1 MTKKTN
7 HDHYKAQR
15 DKQDALK
22 TKAMKSL
29 TADQLNAIK
38 QTHKTLSDAL
48 DMLRECNDLYLSD
61 IRKLDD
67 AFWQL
72 KNQFVLENDNG

>member
-1 MTKKTN
+1 MTKKN
-7 HDHYKAQR
+7 EWEIQR
-15 DKQDALK
+15 DKQNALRAK
-22 TKAMKSL
+22 TMKSL

-61 IRKLDD
+61 IKKLDD

-72 KNQFVLENDNG
+72 KNQFVLENGE

>member
-1 MTKKTN
+1 MTKKN
-7 HDHYKAQR
+7 EWEIQR
-15 DKQDALK
+15 DKQNALRAK
-22 TKAMKSL
+22 TMKSL

-67 AFWQL
+67 AFWKL
-72 KNQFVLENDNG
+72 KHQFNLKGEY

>member
-1 MTKKTN
+1 MTKKN
-7 HDHYKAQR
+7 EWEIQR
-15 DKQDALK
+15 DKQNALRAK
-22 TKAMKSL
+22 TMKSL

-67 AFWQL
+67 AFWKL
-72 KNQFVLENDNG
+72 KNEFNLENNYE

>member
-1 MTKKTN
+1 MTKKN
-7 HDHYKAQR
+7 EWEIQR
-15 DKQDALK
+15 DKQNALRAK
-22 TKAMKSL
+22 TMKSL

-72 KNQFVLENDNG
+72 KNQFVLENGE

>member
-1 MTKKTN
+1 MTKKN
-7 HDHYKAQR
+7 EWEIQR
-15 DKQDALK
+15 DKQNALRAK
-22 TKAMKSL
+22 TMKSL

-67 AFWQL
+67 AFWKL
-72 KNQFVLENDNG
+72 KNEFNLENNHE

>member
-72 KNQFVLENDNG
+72 KNQFVLENGE

>member
-1 MTKKTN
+1 MTKKN
-7 HDHYKAQR
+7 EWEIQR
-15 DKQDALK
+15 DKQNALRAK
-22 TKAMKSL
+22 TMKSL

-67 AFWQL
+67 AFWKL
-72 KNQFVLENDNG
+72 KNEFVLENGE

>member
-29 TADQLNAIK
+29 TVDQLNAIK

-72 KNQFVLENDNG
+72 KNQFVLENGEW

>member
-72 KNQFVLENDNG
+72 KNQFVLENDE

>member
-1 MTKKTN
+1 MTKKN
-7 HDHYKAQR
+7 EWEIQR
-15 DKQDALK
+15 DKQNALRAK
-22 TKAMKSL
+22 TMKSL

-72 KNQFVLENDNG
+72 KNQFVLENDE

>member
-1 MTKKTN
+1 MTKKN
-7 HDHYKAQR
+7 EWEIQR
-15 DKQDALK
+15 DKQNALRAK
-22 TKAMKSL
+22 TMKSL

-67 AFWQL
+67 AFWKL
-72 KNQFVLENDNG
+72 KNEFVLEGSE

>member
-1 MTKKTN
+1 MTKKN
-7 HDHYKAQR
+7 EWEIQR
-15 DKQDALK
+15 DKQNALRAK
-22 TKAMKSL
+22 TMKSL

>member
-29 TADQLNAIK
+29 TVDQLNAIK

-72 KNQFVLENDNG
+72 KNQFVLENDE

>member
-48 DMLRECNDLYLSD
+48 DMLRECNDLYVSD
-61 IRKLDD
+61 VGKLESI
-67 AFWQL
+67 FWELQ
-72 KNQFVLENDNG
+72 NQFVLENDE